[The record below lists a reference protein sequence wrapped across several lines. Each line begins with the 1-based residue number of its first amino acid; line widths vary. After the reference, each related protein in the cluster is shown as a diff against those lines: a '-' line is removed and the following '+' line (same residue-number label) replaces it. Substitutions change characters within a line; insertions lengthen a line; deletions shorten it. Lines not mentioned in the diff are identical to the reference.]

1 VLKVTATP
9 KFLKLAKKDMT
20 EEALQELI
28 DCLVLNPEV
37 GKIIPETGG
46 IRKLRFHTGKS
57 NQGKRG
63 GIRVLYYYEEGS
75 MILLISLF
83 KKSDKEDLDSG
94 EKSELRKLLPQLL
107 EEYRNE

>member
-1 VLKVTATP
+1 MLKVNATP
-9 KFLKLAKKDMT
+9 KFLKLAKKEMT
-20 EEALQELI
+20 EESLQELI
-28 DCLVLNPEV
+28 DYLALNPEA
-37 GKIIPETGG
+37 GKTITETGG

-63 GIRVLYYYEEGS
+63 ALRVLYYYDEGN
-75 MILLISLF
+75 MVLLILLF

-94 EKSELRKLLPQLL
+94 EKSQLRKILPELL